1 MLFLDND
8 KNLVSIFLKYLNFK
22 RNYLLFK
29 ILKTIFQVWF
39 ELFNELLIY
48 NYIGQVIRNV
58 WGHSFGIRLK

>member
-58 WGHSFGIRLK
+58 